1 MSMPKT
7 GRIDLDTKPVTG
19 ESDQG
24 AAARCDRFILLARA
38 AEGDLLPNITLC
50 LSPGPPAAT
59 GAGQAES
66 FLLRS
71 GATHML
77 IKPHSSNRS
86 EWPLGTGR
94 SAMHASHQTGLRR
107 RYTHGHQGTAQG
119 NRASVAQGGVRN
131 TFGFLP
137 FQTSPL
143 HSNAL
148 TSMQSAR
155 ALGTSGVG
163 VDLAA
168 ATCTLV
174 IGALMSLT
182 HFALGC
188 AIVAVA
194 LVAYALLTSISACVG
209 LIIRHQAI

>member
-24 AAARCDRFILLARA
+24 AAARCDRFFLLARPA
-38 AEGDLLPNITLC
+38 DGDPFPTSLSV
-50 LSPGPPAAT
+50 SPGPPAAT
-59 GAGQAES
+59 GAGTAES

-94 SAMHASHQTGLRR
+94 SAMHAAHQTGLRR

-168 ATCTLV
+168 ATCTLA
-174 IGALMSLT
+174 IGALMSIT

-194 LVAYALLTSISACVG
+194 LVAYALLSSISTCVG
-209 LIIRHQAI
+209 LIARQPAA

>member
-1 MSMPKT
+1 MPKT

-24 AAARCDRFILLARA
+24 AAARCDRFFLLARA
-38 AEGDLLPNITLC
+38 ADGDLLPNITLS

-86 EWPLGTGR
+86 EWPLGTGH
-94 SAMHASHQTGLRR
+94 SAMHAAHQTGLRR

-131 TFGFLP
+131 IFGFLP
-137 FQTSPL
+137 FQTSTCTLPKVG
-143 HSNAL
+143 S
-148 TSMQSAR
+148 
-155 ALGTSGVG
+155 GTSGVG

-168 ATCTLV
+168 ATCTLA

-194 LVAYALLTSISACVG
+194 LVAYAFLTSISACLG
-209 LIIRHQAI
+209 LIIRHQAN